1 MNNPFFHAA
10 LKKSAVLAGKYSR
23 ILQLVVQLGNHF
35 RNVDWSAV
43 NHQGA
48 KEKLILM
55 ARFAKAY
62 AEGTYRS
69 VSLKTVLMVLTV
81 IIYFVNPMDLIPDL
95 IPVAGLADDITVLL
109 WIYKALGNEVDKFVA
124 WEKMQ
129 LS

>member
-95 IPVAGLADDITVLL
+95 IPVAGLADDITV
-109 WIYKALGNEVDKFVA
+109 
-124 WEKMQ
+124 
-129 LS
+129 